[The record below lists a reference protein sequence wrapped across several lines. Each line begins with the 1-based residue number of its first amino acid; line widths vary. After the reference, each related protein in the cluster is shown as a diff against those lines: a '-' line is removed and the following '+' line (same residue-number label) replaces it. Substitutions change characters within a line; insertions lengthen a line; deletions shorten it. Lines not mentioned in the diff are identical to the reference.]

1 MNNEKSALKSQATDQ
16 SQTVDLPVALVR
28 FRGSTVL
35 GEAMNQHP
43 AISCPAAREN
53 RRGAAASRTLS
64 LKKGNLVFAALVFAA
79 SAALAQ
85 DGETDDLSVVY
96 EAEYFAEFSPVSAND
111 MITRIPGIGLA
122 LNSGGGGGRGLGG
135 GAGEILINGQRITGK
150 SNAGRS
156 QLSRISAEDVD
167 YIEIIRGT
175 SEEID
180 VRGGGQVVN
189 VVLLEAQSRSSIAAE
204 INTDRMQDG
213 KFAPGARLS
222 YSGQTG
228 RFNYLFH
235 VQGDPGYRNQ
245 VRRESSVDAEGN
257 PTELRIQESTRDQT
271 NYETSFN
278 LGYQFDKSM
287 IQFNGL
293 YGITSPP
300 TNLTRGITDLTGE
313 QPEISLEREGNQGDR
328 DNWELG
334 GDYEYSFD
342 NRSKFRFLFI
352 VNDRDFEFTRE
363 RFLLDDEDETKDL
376 YLFSSARDRERI
388 ARTSYTF
395 NVGAAQAIEA
405 GVEVAQTI
413 RDSAIRMGNDDDEG
427 VPRSELHG
435 NLFPVTVDNAVSTV
449 EEQRSEYFAIHN
461 WQINQDTSLETS
473 LVYESSTIEQSGD
486 IGKARDFGFFKPKID
501 FRYNFTESLQFRTTL
516 EKIVSQLSFSDFSAT
531 TDSSDDD
538 QDTIAGNPNIRQEQN
553 WRLGTNLE
561 YRLPNNV
568 GVLNGELW
576 YRDVTDA
583 IDRIDVSPSADD
595 LQSARGN
602 IGDGRRYGINLDVST
617 QLAYLGLPTALL
629 SVRLSAAD
637 SQVIDPF
644 LGTERRFDRNP
655 RWRGRTEFRHDVNRF
670 NYSYGFN
677 YSTQAREGSNY
688 NQIDVFDIEREI
700 PQYALNLFFEKR
712 AFDGM
717 TFRFDMMNAND
728 RSWCRERTRFVGA
741 TVDGI
746 VEEVENSCSQDGP
759 KFSLKIRDTF

>member
-1 MNNEKSALKSQATDQ
+1 MH
-16 SQTVDLPVALVR
+16 
-28 FRGSTVL
+28 
-35 GEAMNQHP
+35 QHNPNSSP
-43 AISCPAAREN
+43 AIHTHRV
-53 RRGAAASRTLS
+53 GAASRR
-64 LKKGNLVFAALVFAA
+64 
-79 SAALAQ
+79 ALALPARNLLFSVLALAAGAVSGQ
-85 DGETDDLSVVY
+85 EAETDETSVVY

-122 LNSGGGGGRGLGG
+122 LNSRGGGGRGLGG

-156 QLSRISAEDVD
+156 QLSRISADDVD

-235 VQGDPGYRNQ
+235 VQGDPGYNNQ

-278 LGYQFDKSM
+278 LGYQFEKSM

-293 YGITSPP
+293 YGIASPP
-300 TNLTRGITDLTGE
+300 TELTRGITDLTGE

-363 RFLLDDEDETKDL
+363 RFLLDEEDGRDETKDL

-395 NVGAAQAIEA
+395 NVGVAQAVEA
-405 GVEVAQTI
+405 GVEIAQTI

-427 VPRSELHG
+427 IPPSAAHG

-461 WQINQDTSLETS
+461 WQLGDNISLETS
-473 LVYESSTIEQSGD
+473 LVYEASTISQEGD
-486 IGKARDFGFFKPKID
+486 VARSRDFGFFKPKVD
-501 FRYNFTESLQFRTTL
+501 FRYNFTESLQFRATVERT
-516 EKIVSQLSFSDFSAT
+516 ISQLSFSDFSAT
-531 TDSSDDD
+531 TDNSDDD
-538 QDTIAGNPNIRQEQN
+538 QDTIAGNPNIRQEKN
-553 WRLGTNLE
+553 WRYNANLE
-561 YRLPNNV
+561 YRLPNNI
-568 GVLNGELW
+568 GVLNSELY

-583 IDRIDVSPSADD
+583 IDRIDVSPSPDD

-602 IGDGRRYGINLDVST
+602 IGNGKRYGINLDAST

-629 SVRLSAAD
+629 SVRLSVND
-637 SQVIDPF
+637 SQIIDPF
-644 LGTERRFDRNP
+644 LGVERRFNRNG
-655 RWRGRTEFRHDVNRF
+655 RWFARSEFRHDVNRYNF
-670 NYSYGFN
+670 SYGFN
-677 YSTQAREGSNY
+677 YQTQAREGSNY
-688 NQIDVFDIEREI
+688 TRIDVFDIEREI
-700 PQYALNLFFEKR
+700 PDYQLNLFLR
-712 AFDGM
+712 
-717 TFRFDMMNAND
+717 NA
-728 RSWCRERTRFVGA
+728 
-741 TVDGI
+741 
-746 VEEVENSCSQDGP
+746 
-759 KFSLKIRDTF
+759 SLTA